1 MENNNSSDSW
11 VNIEGNEI
19 SRSNELNEEKIKLEI
34 KKRLKALKNDK
45 KLVENNTSETI
56 ENMLAYLN
64 ELQKTEEDLYEL
76 LKDDNDSSDKNDIIN
91 KINDLSS
98 KRDKLYADM
107 KQMSIDIN
115 KQNQGAS
122 NNYKNQLA
130 VVNIAEKQLN
140 KEKERLKILNA
151 EKYNKL
157 RMVEINTYYS
167 KKYEALGSITIIV
180 ISFFLIAF
188 VINYLTSIGIIP
200 ASLADTVNPIL
211 IGIGLFILLMAYFD
225 ILKRSKFNFDEYSFM
240 KPDDSSSSGDSEIG
254 IWPEPDLG
262 SCVGETCCSEGTTYD
277 EQSDTCVVNKV
288 CKGDQTTSSSTSSTS
303 GSSSNSSEG
312 FRTVIKPIAKENNY
326 YAV

>member
-19 SRSNELNEEKIKLEI
+19 SRSNELNEENIKLEI
-34 KKRLKALKNDK
+34 KKRLKNLKNDK
-45 KLVENNTSETI
+45 RLVEKNTSETI

-122 NNYKNQLA
+122 NDYKNQLA

-180 ISFFLIAF
+180 IIFFLIALL
-188 VINYLTSIGIIP
+188 INYLTSIGIIP
-200 ASLADTVNPIL
+200 ISLADTVNPIL
-211 IGIGLFILLMAYFD
+211 IGIALFILLMSYFD
-225 ILKRSKFNFDEYSFM
+225 ILKEVIFNFDEYSFM
-240 KPDDSSSSGDSEIG
+240 KPDSSSSDGGEVSV
-254 IWPEPDLG
+254 WPEPDLG

-288 CKGDQTTSSSTSSTS
+288 CKGDQSSSSSSS

-312 FRTVIKPIAKENNY
+312 FRTVVKPIVKENNY